1 MFALISYIFK
11 IIISLGAGYVIGYNS
26 DEESTSSL
34 QFYTSVNSLLMTS
47 VIAIFSFEDNNIV
60 PAIIFL
66 SINHA
71 LLPNFFNDNIL
82 DKFKLIFSS
91 ICGLLVGLGFI
102 FHAILITL
110 LFSYIVNNYDII
122 SDLISSKNSK
132 NEVEYKNELDLN
144 DEEM

>member
-26 DEESTSSL
+26 DKESTSSL

-47 VIAIFSFEDNNIV
+47 VIAIFSYEANNIV

-71 LLPNFFNDNIL
+71 LLANFFNDDVL

-122 SDLISSKNSK
+122 TDLISSKNSK
-132 NEVEYKNELDLN
+132 NEAEYKNELDLN

>member
-26 DEESTSSL
+26 DKKSISTL
-34 QFYTSVNSLLMTS
+34 QFYTSVCSLLMTS

-71 LLPNFFNDNIL
+71 LLANFFNDNIL

-91 ICGLLVGLGFI
+91 ICGLLIGLGFI

-122 SDLISSKNSK
+122 SGLISSSNNI
-132 NEVEYKNELDLN
+132 NEEEYKNELDLN

>member
-26 DEESTSSL
+26 DKESTSSL
-34 QFYTSVNSLLMTS
+34 QFYTSVNSLLMAS
-47 VIAIFSFEDNNIV
+47 VIAIFSYEDNNIV

-66 SINHA
+66 GINHT
-71 LLPNFFNDNIL
+71 LLANFFNDSIL

-91 ICGLLVGLGFI
+91 ICGLLIGLGFI

-110 LFSYIVNNYDII
+110 LFSYIINNYDII
-122 SDLISSKNSK
+122 SDLITSTINVGRTCKS
-132 NEVEYKNELDLN
+132 
-144 DEEM
+144 

>member
-1 MFALISYIFK
+1 MMMF
-11 IIISLGAGYVIGYNS
+11 
-26 DEESTSSL
+26 
-34 QFYTSVNSLLMTS
+34 
-47 VIAIFSFEDNNIV
+47 
-60 PAIIFL
+60 
-66 SINHA
+66 
-71 LLPNFFNDNIL
+71 L

-110 LFSYIVNNYDII
+110 VFSYIVNNYDII

-132 NEVEYKNELDLN
+132 NEAIEYKNELDLN

>member
-1 MFALISYIFK
+1 MLA
-11 IIISLGAGYVIGYNS
+11 
-26 DEESTSSL
+26 
-34 QFYTSVNSLLMTS
+34 
-47 VIAIFSFEDNNIV
+47 
-60 PAIIFL
+60 
-66 SINHA
+66 
-71 LLPNFFNDNIL
+71 NFFNDDVL

-132 NEVEYKNELDLN
+132 NEAEYKNELDLN

>member
-26 DEESTSSL
+26 DKKSISTL
-34 QFYTSVNSLLMTS
+34 QFYTSVCSLLMTS

-71 LLPNFFNDNIL
+71 LLANFFNDNIL

-91 ICGLLVGLGFI
+91 ICGLLIGLGFI

-122 SDLISSKNSK
+122 SGLISSSNNIK
-132 NEVEYKNELDLN
+132 EEEYKNELDLN